1 MIQSVREADTLA
13 AEWQLPRE
21 WERRVGPLTSR
32 GRHHPKRFSLGLHPV
47 SLGKTKEMGWIGSTN
62 LKSSRTKR
70 RVPPTRNKVITI
82 NDTTKKKERAVLAGL
97 SAASMDEAERSTEV
111 SMEELSQLVDTA
123 GGEVAAVVLQQR
135 QTPDPRSFLGEGKV
149 AELKEIVSNSACDL
163 AVFDNELSPSQL
175 RVLSEELGVKVLDRS
190 GLILDIFAQRA
201 RTREGQLQVE
211 LAQYEYLLPR
221 LTGMWSHLVRQT
233 ASGGASPIGT
243 RGPGET
249 QLETDRRH
257 VRRKI
262 QKLREELEQVRKV
275 RSVQRRRRERNAM
288 PVVAIVG
295 YTNAGKSTLLN
306 TLTGSDIPANDRLF
320 DTLDTTTR
328 RLKLDEAQEALVS
341 DTVGF
346 IRKLPTHL
354 VEAFKAT
361 LEELQ
366 YADVLLH
373 VIDIS
378 SPDMDRQIEV
388 VEELIA
394 RLGAGATPCL
404 RVYNKCDRYLG
415 PLPRGENTVC
425 ISARTGEGTE
435 ELVKKIAEILG
446 RESRRVTLL
455 LPYDKA
461 GIADTLR
468 REAAVLSLEYGE
480 TGVTVEA
487 VVKPEL
493 WGLVREYVQND
504 SPKE

>member
-1 MIQSVREADTLA
+1 M
-13 AEWQLPRE
+13 
-21 WERRVGPLTSR
+21 
-32 GRHHPKRFSLGLHPV
+32 
-47 SLGKTKEMGWIGSTN
+47 
-62 LKSSRTKR
+62 
-70 RVPPTRNKVITI
+70 
-82 NDTTKKKERAVLAGL
+82 
-97 SAASMDEAERSTEV
+97 
-111 SMEELSQLVDTA
+111 
-123 GGEVAAVVLQQR
+123 
-135 QTPDPRSFLGEGKV
+135 
-149 AELKEIVSNSACDL
+149 
-163 AVFDNELSPSQL
+163 
-175 RVLSEELGVKVLDRS
+175 
-190 GLILDIFAQRA
+190 
-201 RTREGQLQVE
+201 
-211 LAQYEYLLPR
+211 
-221 LTGMWSHLVRQT
+221 
-233 ASGGASPIGT
+233 
-243 RGPGET
+243 
-249 QLETDRRH
+249 
-257 VRRKI
+257 
-262 QKLREELEQVRKV
+262 RKV

-446 RESRRVTLL
+446 RESRRVTLM

-480 TGVTVEA
+480 DGVTVEA